1 MPYQDIEEDPA
12 AETPHVAGPF
22 EVWLHKIFIEDW
34 SLKLLAL
41 AITVVLWLAVTGQNK
56 PVTIRTGVQLN
67 FIVPENLVISS
78 DPPRTV
84 DLLLTG
90 SRHKFDQLSNL
101 VGTVD
106 ITENRPGE
114 RVVRLSEAS
123 VKIDQLPEGVKIEAF
138 QPSSLA
144 IRLEP
149 RVERELEVEVRLSGE
164 PMDGYEIYEVR
175 VTRNRVRI
183 RGPASHVND
192 ILKASTETI
201 WVDRRRETF
210 TVPNVAIDISD
221 QKIDLLDPVVDVTV
235 EIGVRRVEKSF
246 EVAVHSPAGFEVQP
260 QTTTVTVYG
269 PETDV
274 AQLQVDNMRVVVD
287 FSSNGEVTTNLE
299 LPPEIRDRL
308 TIRSI
313 NPTNFSIAK

>member
-1 MPYQDIEEDPA
+1 MPYQDIEEDSA
-12 AETPHVAGPF
+12 AETPHVARPF

-90 SRHKFDQLSNL
+90 SRHKFDQLTNL

-114 RVVRLSEAS
+114 RVVRLSETT
-123 VKIDQLPEGVKIEAF
+123 VKIDQLPEGVRIEAF

-149 RVERELEVEVRLSGE
+149 RVERELDVEVRLSGE
-164 PMDGYEIYEVR
+164 PMDGYEVYEVR

-192 ILKASTETI
+192 IQKASTETI

-210 TVPNVAIDISD
+210 TVPKVAIDISD
-221 QKIDLLDPVVDVTV
+221 QKIDLLDPIVDVTV

-246 EVAVHSPAGFEVQP
+246 EVEIHSPAGLEVQP

-274 AQLQVDNMRVVVD
+274 AQLQVENMRVVVD
-287 FSSNGEVTTNLE
+287 FSSNGEVTTKLE